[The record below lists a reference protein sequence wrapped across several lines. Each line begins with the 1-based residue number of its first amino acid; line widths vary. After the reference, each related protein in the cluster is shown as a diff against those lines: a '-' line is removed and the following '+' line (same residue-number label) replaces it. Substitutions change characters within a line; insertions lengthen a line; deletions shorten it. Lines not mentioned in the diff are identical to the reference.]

1 MVNIS
6 LATVVL
12 SDKVLDALAV
22 TALDAFYEL
31 RASTTVTFNLHQK
44 SSDSNDCCQL
54 RILSKWEHKR
64 GRFSWVRFQANHSS
78 NALKETTP
86 RTGCRGGGGVRYPTE
101 VQKTGPVGP
110 CFAI

>member
-12 SDKVLDALAV
+12 SDKVVDALALAV

-44 SSDSNDCCQL
+44 SSDSNDCCQPW
-54 RILSKWEHKR
+54 ILSKGEHKR
-64 GRFSWVRFQANHSS
+64 GRFSWVHFQAN
-78 NALKETTP
+78 
-86 RTGCRGGGGVRYPTE
+86 
-101 VQKTGPVGP
+101 
-110 CFAI
+110 F